1 VTTCNFGL
9 LTFRFR
15 IGAAVAAVAGMLVLS
30 ALAFAG
36 AAAACVCA
44 EGSMKERLDAA
55 DAAVVARLV
64 DSKNALS
71 SPTRRVLTFEVEQR
85 VKGDVG
91 RRVDV
96 RSPSGT
102 ACDLEVHEAQTIG
115 LLLMKMPDGEWL
127 GTQCSVVDPGELV
140 AAGGEPR
147 GGTIKVGIG
156 IVILGL
162 VLLFASYRLRRG
174 LRPQLPGAPEP

>member
-1 VTTCNFGL
+1 
-9 LTFRFR
+9 
-15 IGAAVAAVAGMLVLS
+15 MQ
-30 ALAFAG
+30 
-36 AAAACVCA
+36 
-44 EGSMKERLDAA
+44 ERLDAA
-55 DAAVVARLV
+55 DAAVVARIV
-64 DSKNALS
+64 DSDAVS
-71 SPTRRVLTFEVEQR
+71 SPTRRILTFEVEQR
-85 VKGDVG
+85 VKGDLG
-91 RRVDV
+91 RRVEV

-102 ACDLEVHEAQTIG
+102 DCDLEVHEAQTVG
-115 LLLMKMPDGEWL
+115 LLLTRLPSGEWL

-147 GGTIKVGIG
+147 GGAIKVGIG

>member
-1 VTTCNFGL
+1 MTLRLGTGL
-9 LTFRFR
+9 APRVGFA
-15 IGAAVAAVAGMLVLS
+15 AAVALA
-30 ALAFAG
+30 ALAAAG
-36 AAAACVCA
+36 TAAACVCPD
-44 EGSMKERLDAA
+44 GSMKERLDAA

-64 DSKNALS
+64 DSKEALS
-71 SPTRRVLTFEVEQR
+71 STARRILTFEVEQR
-85 VKGDVG
+85 VKGDLG

-102 ACDLEVHEAQTIG
+102 DCDLEVHEAQTIG
-115 LLLMKMPDGEWL
+115 LLLTRMPSGEWL
-127 GTQCSVVDPGELV
+127 GTQCGVVDPGELV

-162 VLLFASYRLRRG
+162 VLLLASYRLRRG
-174 LRPQLPGAPEP
+174 LRPQLPGAPR

>member
-1 VTTCNFGL
+1 LGL
-9 LTFRFR
+9 LTVRFR
-15 IGAAVAAVAGMLVLS
+15 IGAAAAALAGLLALS

-44 EGSMKERLDAA
+44 QASLAERLDAA
-55 DAAVVARLV
+55 DAAVVARV
-64 DSKNALS
+64 VGSTTP

-91 RRVDV
+91 RRVEV

-102 ACDLEVHEAQTIG
+102 DCDLDVHEAQTVG
-115 LLLMKMPDGEWL
+115 LLLTRLPSGEWL

-147 GGTIKVGIG
+147 GGSIKVGIG
-156 IVILGL
+156 IVILAL

-174 LRPQLPGAPEP
+174 IRPQLPGAPEP

>member
-1 VTTCNFGL
+1 VTL
-9 LTFRFR
+9 
-15 IGAAVAAVAGMLVLS
+15 
-30 ALAFAG
+30 ALATLALAG
-36 AAAACVCA
+36 TAAACVCP
-44 EGSMKERLDAA
+44 EGSLQERLDAA
-55 DAAVVARLV
+55 DAAVIARIV
-64 DSKNALS
+64 DSKEALS
-71 SPTRRVLTFEVEQR
+71 SPTRRILTFEVEQR
-85 VKGDVG
+85 VKGDLG

-102 ACDLEVHEAQTIG
+102 DCDLEVHEAQTIG
-115 LLLMKMPDGEWL
+115 LLLTKMPNGEWL

-147 GGTIKVGIG
+147 GGAIKVGMG

>member
-1 VTTCNFGL
+1 MTL
-9 LTFRFR
+9 
-15 IGAAVAAVAGMLVLS
+15 
-30 ALAFAG
+30 ALATLALAG
-36 AAAACVCA
+36 TAAACVCP
-44 EGSMKERLDAA
+44 EGSLQERLDAA
-55 DAAVVARLV
+55 DAAVIARIV
-64 DSKNALS
+64 DSKEALS
-71 SPTRRVLTFEVEQR
+71 SPTRRILTFEVEQR
-85 VKGDVG
+85 VKGDLG

-102 ACDLEVHEAQTIG
+102 DCDLEVHEAQTIG
-115 LLLMKMPDGEWL
+115 LLLTKMPNGEWL

-147 GGTIKVGIG
+147 GGAIKVGMG

>member
-1 VTTCNFGL
+1 MTHRLGAGL
-9 LTFRFR
+9 APR
-15 IGAAVAAVAGMLVLS
+15 IIVAATV
-30 ALAFAG
+30 ALATLVAAG
-36 AAAACVCA
+36 TAAACVCPD
-44 EGSMKERLDAA
+44 GSMKERLDAA

-64 DSKNALS
+64 DSKEALS
-71 SPTRRVLTFEVEQR
+71 STARRILTFEVEQR
-85 VKGDVG
+85 VKGDLG

-102 ACDLEVHEAQTIG
+102 DCDLEVHEAQTIG
-115 LLLMKMPDGEWL
+115 LLLTRMPSGEWL
-127 GTQCSVVDPGELV
+127 GTQCGVVDPGELV

-162 VLLFASYRLRRG
+162 VLLLASYRLRRG
-174 LRPQLPGAPEP
+174 LRPQLPGAPR

>member
-1 VTTCNFGL
+1 MTLRLGTGL
-9 LTFRFR
+9 ALRVGFA
-15 IGAAVAAVAGMLVLS
+15 AAVALA
-30 ALAFAG
+30 ALAAAG
-36 AAAACVCA
+36 TAAACVCPD
-44 EGSMKERLDAA
+44 GSMKDRLDAA

-64 DSKNALS
+64 DSKEALS
-71 SPTRRVLTFEVEQR
+71 STARRILTFEVEQR
-85 VKGDVG
+85 VKGDLG

-102 ACDLEVHEAQTIG
+102 DCDLEVHEAQTIG
-115 LLLMKMPDGEWL
+115 LLLTRMPSGEWL
-127 GTQCSVVDPGELV
+127 GTQCGVVDPGELV

-162 VLLFASYRLRRG
+162 VLLLASYRLRRG
-174 LRPQLPGAPEP
+174 LRPQLPGAPR

>member
-1 VTTCNFGL
+1 MTL
-9 LTFRFR
+9 
-15 IGAAVAAVAGMLVLS
+15 
-30 ALAFAG
+30 ALATLALAG
-36 AAAACVCA
+36 TAAACVCP
-44 EGSMKERLDAA
+44 EGSLQERLDAA
-55 DAAVVARLV
+55 DAAVIARIV
-64 DSKNALS
+64 DSKEALS
-71 SPTRRVLTFEVEQR
+71 SPTRRILTFEVEQR
-85 VKGDVG
+85 VKGDLG

-102 ACDLEVHEAQTIG
+102 DCDLEVHEAQTIG
-115 LLLMKMPDGEWL
+115 LLLTRMPNGEWL

-147 GGTIKVGIG
+147 GGAIKVGMG

>member
-1 VTTCNFGL
+1 MITLASRT
-9 LTFRFR
+9 
-15 IGAAVAAVAGMLVLS
+15 AVVLMLALPM
-30 ALAFAG
+30 LAFAG
-36 AAAACVCA
+36 EAAACVCA
-44 EGSMKERLDAA
+44 EGSMEERLDAA

-64 DSKNALS
+64 GSKEALS
-71 SPTRRVLTFEVEQR
+71 LPTRRILTFEVEQR

-91 RRVDV
+91 GRIDV

-102 ACDLEVHEAQTIG
+102 DCDLDVHEAQTIG
-115 LLLMKMPDGEWL
+115 LLLTRMPSGEWL
-127 GTQCSVVDPGELV
+127 GTACSVVDPGELV

-147 GGTIKVGIG
+147 GGPIKVGIG

-174 LRPQLPGAPEP
+174 LRPRLPGQPEP

>member
-1 VTTCNFGL
+1 MC
-9 LTFRFR
+9 
-15 IGAAVAAVAGMLVLS
+15 AG
-30 ALAFAG
+30 
-36 AAAACVCA
+36 
-44 EGSMKERLDAA
+44 GSLEERLDAA
-55 DAAVVARLV
+55 DAAVVARIV
-64 DSKNALS
+64 DSKEALS
-71 SPTRRVLTFEVEQR
+71 SPTRRILTFEVEQR
-85 VKGDVG
+85 VKGDLG

-102 ACDLEVHEAQTIG
+102 DCDLEVHEAQTIG
-115 LLLMKMPDGEWL
+115 LLLTRMPNGEWL

-147 GGTIKVGIG
+147 GGAIKVGMG

-174 LRPQLPGAPEP
+174 RRPQRPRGPPPKTTPR

>member
-1 VTTCNFGL
+1 MTLGSRTL
-9 LTFRFR
+9 
-15 IGAAVAAVAGMLVLS
+15 AAACVLVATL
-30 ALAFAG
+30 ALAG
-36 AAAACVCA
+36 TAAACVCA
-44 EGSMKERLDAA
+44 EGSLQERLDAA

-64 DSKNALS
+64 DSKEALS
-71 SPTRRVLTFEVEQR
+71 SPTRRILTFEVEQR

-91 RRVDV
+91 GRVDV
-96 RSPSGT
+96 RSPTGT
-102 ACDLEVHEAQTIG
+102 DCDLEVHEAQTIG
-115 LLLMKMPDGEWL
+115 LLLTRMPSGEWL

-147 GGTIKVGIG
+147 GGAIKVGIG

-162 VLLFASYRLRRG
+162 VLLFASHRLRRG

>member
-1 VTTCNFGL
+1 MGS

-15 IGAAVAAVAGMLVLS
+15 IGGALAALAGMLALS

-36 AAAACVCA
+36 TAAACVCTG
-44 EGSMKERLDAA
+44 GSMAERLDAA
-55 DAAVVARLV
+55 DAAVVARV
-64 DSKNALS
+64 VGSTTS
-71 SPTRRVLTFEVEQR
+71 SPTRRILTFEVEQR
-85 VKGDVG
+85 VKGDLG

-102 ACDLEVHEAQTIG
+102 DCDLEVHEAQTVG
-115 LLLMKMPDGEWL
+115 LLLTRLPSGEWL

-147 GGTIKVGIG
+147 GGSIKVGIG
-156 IVILGL
+156 IVILAL

-174 LRPQLPGAPEP
+174 IRPQLPGAPGP